1 MISLLDILF
10 GKEIFFY
17 DPRVRPGWAEGEY
30 IIQILKYRPRKKKHP
45 KFAVALADTNPVRLL
60 RKAKDFC
67 DCKNK

>member
-1 MISLLDILF
+1 MNLFDILF

-30 IIQILKYRPRKKKHP
+30 IIQIMKYRPRRKKHP
-45 KFAVALADTNPVRLL
+45 KFVVVLEDTNPMRLL

-67 DCKNK
+67 DYHMK